1 VPGIGVSEGEDIPLR
16 LAGRDKSHAGGVPLA
31 AKTSPAR

>member
-1 VPGIGVSEGEDIPLR
+1 MTHTMALR
-16 LAGRDKSHAGGVPLA
+16 FAGNDARGHSGGVPLA

>member
-1 VPGIGVSEGEDIPLR
+1 MAAIMDSGLLAALGPGMTGYS
-16 LAGRDKSHAGGVPLA
+16 GGVPLA